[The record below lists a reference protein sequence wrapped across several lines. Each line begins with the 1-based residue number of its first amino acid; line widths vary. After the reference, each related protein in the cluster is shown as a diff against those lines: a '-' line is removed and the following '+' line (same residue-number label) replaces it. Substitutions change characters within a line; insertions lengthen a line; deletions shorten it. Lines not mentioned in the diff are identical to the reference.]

1 MASAVP
7 PAALSPRRPWSDHRV
22 VLGVTGGI
30 AAYKSVQV
38 ARDLT
43 RLGAVVDVVM
53 TRGAQRFVAPLS
65 FSGVTGRPVLDDLFS
80 PEGAALHIRL
90 GREAD
95 AVCVAPATA
104 DFLARAAQGRAD
116 DLLTTTLLAT
126 RAPVVLCPAMNDRM
140 FSHPQVQANLV
151 HARDALG
158 YAVAGPAD
166 GALAVGE
173 GEGPGR
179 MLEPWQVV
187 EHVGRALGRDPALA
201 GRSVLVTAGPT
212 REPLDPVRYLGNRS
226 SGRMG
231 YALAQAAWRRG
242 AAVTLVTGPSAL
254 EPPVGAEL
262 VRVET
267 AREMHAAVAERVAG
281 ADVAVF
287 AAAVADFRP
296 ETEAERKVKRAESGG
311 ALDVRLTANPDVAAD
326 TRELRKG
333 GGVAVGF
340 ALETH
345 DLLAHARRKLEAK
358 GFDLLVANDATVE
371 GAGFEVDTNRVTLL
385 GADGYEEALPLLA
398 KPEVSEAVLDRVAAL
413 LAARA

>member
-1 MASAVP
+1 MG
-7 PAALSPRRPWSDHRV
+7 AALSPRRPWMGRRV

-53 TRGAQRFVAPLS
+53 TRSAQNFVAPLS
-65 FSGVTGRPVLDDLFS
+65 FEAVTGRRVLTDLFS
-80 PEGAALHIRL
+80 GEGVALHIRL

-116 DLLTTTLLAT
+116 DLLCTTLLAT
-126 RAPVVLCPAMNDRM
+126 RAPVVVCPAMNDRM
-140 FSHPQVQANLV
+140 FAHPQVQANLA
-151 HARDALG
+151 HARDLLG
-158 YAVAGPAD
+158 YQVAGPAE
-166 GALAVGE
+166 GLLAVGE

-179 MLEPWQVV
+179 MLEPWQIV

-212 REPLDPVRYLGNRS
+212 REPVDPVRFLGNRS

-254 EPPVGAEL
+254 PLPEGVEAIP
-262 VRVET
+262 VET
-267 AREMHAAVAERVAG
+267 AQEMLDAVTRVVPA
-281 ADVAVF
+281 ADVSIF
-287 AAAVADFRP
+287 AAAVGDFRP
-296 ETEAERKVKRAESGG
+296 EAPVDRKVKRGEGDG
-311 ALDVRLTANPDVAAD
+311 TLTLRLTANPDVAGA
-326 TRELRKG
+326 TRGLRKAG
-333 GGVAVGF
+333 SVSVGF

-345 DLLAHARRKLEAK
+345 DLLANARRKMEAK
-358 GFDLLVANDATVE
+358 GFHLLVANSATE
-371 GAGFEVDTNRVTLL
+371 PGAGFEVDTNRVTLL
-385 GADGYEEALPLLA
+385 DAGGGEEALPLQS
-398 KPEVSEAVLDRVAAL
+398 KDEVAEAILDRVASAL
-413 LAARA
+413 APRA

>member
-1 MASAVP
+1 MS
-7 PAALSPRRPWSDHRV
+7 AALSPRRPWMGRHV

-53 TRGAQRFVAPLS
+53 TRSAQNFVGAVS
-65 FSGVTGRPVLDDLFS
+65 FQGVTGRRTLTDLFD
-80 PEGAALHIRL
+80 PDGAALHIRL

-95 AVCVAPATA
+95 VVCVAPATA

-116 DLLTTTLLAT
+116 DLICTTLLAT
-126 RAPVVLCPAMNDRM
+126 RAPVVVCPAMNDRM
-140 FSHPQVQANLV
+140 FAHPQVQANLA
-151 HARDALG
+151 HLRDFLG
-158 YAVAGPAD
+158 YRVAGP
-166 GALAVGE
+166 GEGLLAVGE

-187 EHVGRALGRDPALA
+187 EHVGRALGAEAAWR

-212 REPLDPVRYLGNRS
+212 REPVDPVRYLGNRS

-242 AAVTLVTGPSAL
+242 ARVTLVSGPSAL
-254 EPPVGAEL
+254 PLPEGVDVVP
-262 VRVET
+262 VET
-267 AREMHAAVAERVAG
+267 ARDMRDAVEGLVGG
-281 ADVAVF
+281 ADVSIF

-296 ETEAERKVKRAESGG
+296 EDAFQRKVKRGETDG
-311 ALDVRLTANPDVAAD
+311 ALTLSLTANPDVAAE
-326 TRELRKG
+326 TRSLRRPG
-333 GGVAVGF
+333 SIAVGF

-345 DLLAHARRKLEAK
+345 DVLAHARRKLEEK
-358 GFDLLVANDATVE
+358 GFDLLVANDATE
-371 GAGFEVDTNRVTLL
+371 TGSGFEVDTNRVTLL
-385 GADGYEEALPLLA
+385 DAEGGQEELPLQS
-398 KPEVSEAVLDRVAAL
+398 KDEVAEVVLDRVGAL
-413 LAARA
+413 LSRNA